1 MTTGGERVNVTS
13 LIRNLPD
20 KMKYGKNEHS
30 SCAVHLQLVSS
41 VTGYSPDILCMLLSI
56 WAFRLG
62 PPWDFFPFWTFVLH
76 ELHEV

>member
-1 MTTGGERVNVTS
+1 MNILRVLCTYNWF
-13 LIRNLPD
+13 
-20 KMKYGKNEHS
+20 
-30 SCAVHLQLVSS
+30 SS

-62 PPWDFFPFWTFVLH
+62 SPWDFFPFWTFVLH